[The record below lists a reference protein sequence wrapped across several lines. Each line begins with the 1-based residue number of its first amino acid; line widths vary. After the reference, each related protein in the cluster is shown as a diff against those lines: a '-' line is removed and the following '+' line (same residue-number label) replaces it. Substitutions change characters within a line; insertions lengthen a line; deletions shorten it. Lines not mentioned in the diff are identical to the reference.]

1 MPTDTEKKLE
11 VFIDQIGLRHFRGSE
26 LTWLWYR
33 TRKGLSNSCPPEAL
47 WENCIRPLVVLDEIR
62 HQLGVSCRITSAYRS
77 PVYNR
82 AVGGEQ
88 MSYHLIFGAL
98 DFTSPAGPTISAAV
112 ARELR
117 GSRIKLPGG
126 GSFLWRGG
134 IGVYPSFVHIDTR
147 GKNANW

>member
-1 MPTDTEKKLE
+1 MTAEQKLE
-11 VFIDQIGLRHFRGSE
+11 FFVDQLGLRYFRGKE

-33 TRKGLSNSCPPEAL
+33 SRKGVSNACPPEAL
-47 WENCIRPLVVLDEIR
+47 WPNCIRPLVVLDEIR
-62 HQLGVSCRITSAYRS
+62 HRLGASCRITSAYRS
-77 PVYNR
+77 PTYNR

-98 DFTSPAGPTISAAV
+98 DFTSPKGAAASAAV

-117 GSRIKLPGG
+117 GTRFKLPGG

-134 IGVYPSFVHIDTR
+134 IGRYPSFVHIDCR
-147 GKNANW
+147 GKDANW